1 MEVTTG
7 AASVE
12 ELDSLDA
19 GKDEG
24 KGEQVSRDPGEDV
37 GASRQLRTPGSREE
51 SDCHVPDQHLTPL
64 RTKTVC

>member
-24 KGEQVSRDPGEDV
+24 K
-37 GASRQLRTPGSREE
+37 ASRSAATPA
-51 SDCHVPDQHLTPL
+51 
-64 RTKTVC
+64 KT